1 MEVVETESYYVVELN
16 KWCYLKLNTKYPEEA
31 VYGITA
37 DLGEAARFSS
47 IGSMYRYETPS
58 DIARKFN
65 GKVRRL
71 THKMI
76 LEDVE

>member
-16 KWCYLKLNTKYPEEA
+16 KGCYLKLNTKYPKEA

-47 IGSMYRYETPS
+47 LGSMYRYETVT
-58 DIARKFN
+58 DMAKKFN
-65 GKVRRL
+65 GKARKL

>member
-1 MEVVETESYYVVELN
+1 MEVIETELYYIVELN
-16 KWCYLKLNTKYPEEA
+16 KGCYLKLNTQYPAEA
-31 VYGITA
+31 VYGVTA

-47 IGSMYRYETPS
+47 IGSMYRYETVA
-58 DIARKFN
+58 DMARKFN